1 MQMLILMEEAEGN
14 KGVHFINIRRKASTI
29 WVLRCALYMKSM
41 VEKSTR
47 YGRHYV
53 PAWDII

>member
-1 MQMLILMEEAEGN
+1 MLILMEEAEGN